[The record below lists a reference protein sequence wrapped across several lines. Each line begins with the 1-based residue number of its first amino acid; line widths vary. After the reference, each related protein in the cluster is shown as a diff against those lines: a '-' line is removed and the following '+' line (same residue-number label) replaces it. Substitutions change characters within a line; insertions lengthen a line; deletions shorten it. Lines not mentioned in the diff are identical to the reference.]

1 MTFILVL
8 VSILLLAVQLYIML
22 ALFRLGGARTDF
34 HVYRVYHPLGWFLL
48 FYTLWFLIPQLVAM
62 GPGHFMIGMEAESSD
77 FRLRTMLQSQVYL
90 ITFLGAVF
98 GGAWISSPMWPTCV
112 GERPL
117 RMRRKEMKGTDQI
130 YIFICFIVGTLAT
143 MYLGVKMM
151 SMSGFR
157 SGMMKTTDGLI
168 FTAIAFF
175 GNFAFAVILSRSIVQ
190 RKYLR
195 ALATFVVF
203 GGAVFFTGARG
214 RLMFPLLL
222 SLVYVFSFRNSFN
235 WKFVSIVFGVSLS
248 ILIFSDVIL
257 LALKGSQEMREVKVA
272 ELFTKRNFDGFANF
286 SVISGY
292 DQIPRKPSVLIT
304 GARSTWMEHYFPD
317 MWSQGVG
324 SGSTIPG
331 MFWIA
336 GGWPGLILLGACYGA
351 MLGAVN
357 IVLRKLTDE
366 RLFWSYLFC
375 MVWVCALGGNFQ
387 ESMDKMVVAITPGL
401 IWFFINYQ
409 LKSRGIVE
417 KQENNVSSGRR
428 RRRGRRT
435 SEGSTSGR

>member
-1 MTFILVL
+1 
-8 VSILLLAVQLYIML
+8 
-22 ALFRLGGARTDF
+22 
-34 HVYRVYHPLGWFLL
+34 
-48 FYTLWFLIPQLVAM
+48 
-62 GPGHFMIGMEAESSD
+62 
-77 FRLRTMLQSQVYL
+77 
-90 ITFLGAVF
+90 
-98 GGAWISSPMWPTCV
+98 
-112 GERPL
+112 
-117 RMRRKEMKGTDQI
+117 
-130 YIFICFIVGTLAT
+130 
-143 MYLGVKMM
+143 MYLCVKMM

-222 SLVYVFSFRNSFN
+222 SLVYVFSFRNAFN

-248 ILIFSDVIL
+248 ILIFSDVVL
-257 LALKGSQEMREVKVA
+257 LALKGAQEMREVKVA
-272 ELFTKRNFDGFANF
+272 ELFTKRNLDGFANF

-292 DQIPRKPSVLIT
+292 DQIPRKPSVLLI

-351 MLGAVN
+351 MLGAIN